1 MRLFDTLA
9 QPRCAK
15 TSEWSVRTTQRA
27 DQTEGNDISV
37 PSDTDEAGFTL
48 LELLV
53 VIAILGLLIGLVA
66 PAALR
71 QLGGARNSVAHQSIQ
86 RLGEVLDLY
95 RLDTGSYP
103 STEDGLHALIE
114 RPQDAENWNGPYLKD
129 NADPKDP
136 WHHPYIYSN
145 PSERPGHDYDLCS
158 KGAHEATSDRAAMI
172 CNP

>member
-1 MRLFDTLA
+1 MRFFITLA
-9 QPRCAK
+9 QTCKAQAPK
-15 TSEWSVRTTQRA
+15 TRRDSG
-27 DQTEGNDISV
+27 TEEG
-37 PSDTDEAGFTL
+37 GFTL

-95 RLDTGSYP
+95 RLDMGNYP
-103 STEDGLHALIE
+103 STEEGLHALIE
-114 RPQDAENWNGPYLKD
+114 RPQGAENWNGPYVKD
-129 NADPKDP
+129 SAEPQDP
-136 WHHPYIYSN
+136 WHHTYLYVA

-158 KGAHEATSDRAAMI
+158 GGAKNITNDRAAMI